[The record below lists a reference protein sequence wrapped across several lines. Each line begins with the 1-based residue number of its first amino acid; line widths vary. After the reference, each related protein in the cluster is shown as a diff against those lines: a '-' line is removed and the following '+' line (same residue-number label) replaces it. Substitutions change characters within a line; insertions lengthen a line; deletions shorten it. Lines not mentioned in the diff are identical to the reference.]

1 MKRIILIILV
11 FFAISINTKAQEYV
25 TEKNIHYYPDS
36 INNKDEYTNTQCT
49 LDFYY
54 PKNIK
59 NYPTIVWIHGGG
71 MSHGEKQLPKTL
83 MDKGYAIVGVE
94 YRLSPKVNA
103 PAYIEDA
110 AAAVAWVFKN
120 IEKYGGS
127 TKLIFLSGH
136 SAGGYLDLMVT
147 LDKSYLAKYNIDANS
162 IAACI
167 PFSGEAITHYT
178 IRKEM
183 GIKNTQ
189 PIIDKYAPLYFVR
202 ADAPPLM
209 LITGDRE
216 KELLGRYEETAYL
229 WRMMKLV
236 GHTRTTITELQG
248 FDHGGMAKPAY
259 PLLLKG
265 VADITKEILEKK

>member
-1 MKRIILIILV
+1 MKKYTPLLVILIFLC
-11 FFAISINTKAQEYV
+11 FNAKAQEYI
-25 TEKNIHYYPDS
+25 TEKNINYYPDS
-36 INNKDEYTNTQCT
+36 INNKDEYTKSQCT

-54 PKNIK
+54 PKDLK
-59 NYPTIVWIHGGG
+59 NFPTIVWIHGGG
-71 MSHGEKQLPKTL
+71 MTHGEKQLPKSL
-83 MDKGYAIVGVE
+83 MNKGYAIVGVE

-110 AAAVAWVFKN
+110 AAAVAWVYKN

-147 LDKSYLAKYNIDANS
+147 LDKSYLAKYNIDANT

-178 IRKEM
+178 VRKER

-202 ADAPPLM
+202 ADAPPLI
-209 LITGDRE
+209 LISGDRE

-236 GHTRTTITELQG
+236 GHTRTTITELTG

-259 PLLLKG
+259 PLLLKA
-265 VADITKEILEKK
+265 VADITKEIMEKK

>member
-1 MKRIILIILV
+1 MKKIILQLVV
-11 FFAISINTKAQEYV
+11 FFAISISTRAQEYV
-25 TEKNIHYYPDS
+25 TEKNINYYPDS
-36 INNKDEYTNTQCT
+36 INSKDEYTKTQCT

-54 PKNIK
+54 PKDLK

-71 MSHGEKQLPKTL
+71 MSHGEKQLPKSL
-83 MDKGYAIVGVE
+83 MNKGYAIVGVE

-110 AAAVAWVFKN
+110 AAAVAWTFKN

-147 LDKSYLAKYNIDANS
+147 LDKCYLAKYNIDANT

-178 IRKEM
+178 IRKER

-236 GHTRTTITELQG
+236 GHTRSTITELPG

-259 PLLLKG
+259 PLLLKE